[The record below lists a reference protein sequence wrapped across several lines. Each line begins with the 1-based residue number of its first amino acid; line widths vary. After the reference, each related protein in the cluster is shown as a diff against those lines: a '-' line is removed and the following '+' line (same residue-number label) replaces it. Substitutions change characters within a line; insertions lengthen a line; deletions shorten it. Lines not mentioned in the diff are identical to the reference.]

1 MRTAF
6 VYATDDAILE
16 LAGQDLVSVFSETRM
31 RHCTDHVVVLDI
43 GRETDDLGEFHSQV
57 FEYANALPAH
67 KCVDVYFLGD
77 NLEFIERIVTDLL
90 NMGARVSL
98 QLTPAQHKRIRRTA

>member
-6 VYATDDAILE
+6 VYATDGAISE
-16 LAGQDLVSVFSETRM
+16 LAGRDLVSVFSETRM
-31 RHCTDHVVVLDI
+31 RHCTDHVVLLDVCA
-43 GRETDDLGEFHSQV
+43 GDDLGEFHSQV

-77 NLEFIERIVTDLL
+77 DLEFIDRIVTDLL
-90 NMGARVSL
+90 NTGARVSL
-98 QLTPAQHKRIRRTA
+98 QLTPSQHKRIRRTA